1 MNRKWGRQKTTGL
14 WMMVIGGGMCLFAL
28 TVNIV
33 TYARPEAVKAEPIQA
48 VKLPSTDMVENGE
61 AVEIYLG
68 STRCYIQPVRI
79 GNADYFLTT
88 SNCTLTYKGWH

>member
-14 WMMVIGGGMCLFAL
+14 WMMVIGGGMCLFAFATL
-28 TVNIV
+28 ASRGAT
-33 TYARPEAVKAEPIQA
+33 EAVKAEPIQA